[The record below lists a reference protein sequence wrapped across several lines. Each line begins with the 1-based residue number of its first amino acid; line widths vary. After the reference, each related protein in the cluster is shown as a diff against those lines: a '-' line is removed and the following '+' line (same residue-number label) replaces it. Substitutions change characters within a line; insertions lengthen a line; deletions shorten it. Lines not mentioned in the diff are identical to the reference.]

1 MTTTIPY
8 RYRARHPNGRIVK
21 GRIDAMTQS
30 AAISKVMAL
39 GVAPIEVKEVSQ
51 SGLQMEINIPGLS
64 KPVSKKDLAVMSR
77 QMATMIGAGLSLVAV
92 LGILAEQTAH
102 RTLREAIDTVRSDI
116 EQGRSLSE
124 ALARHDRVF
133 PPLMVN
139 LIRAG
144 ETGGFLERS
153 LEAVAINFEKE
164 VKLAG
169 AIKSAL
175 TMPAIVL
182 VIAVL
187 AVAAMLIFIV
197 PTFAQMFEQIG
208 SELPLPTQILVGI
221 SGAMPIILPI
231 VILLVIG
238 IAVWWR
244 YNGRKD
250 AVRAVIDPI
259 RLKLP
264 VFGPLSTRI
273 AIARFSRNFA
283 AMLASGV
290 PILRALQI
298 VGETSGNYVIEQ
310 AMDQVTASVRV
321 GGTVAQPL
329 AAARVF
335 PSMVTQMIAVGENA
349 GAMETMLDKIADFY
363 DAEVESQTEQL
374 TTAIE
379 PIMISVLGIIVG
391 GMVVALYLPMFS
403 LIGEIGG

>member
-144 ETGGFLERS
+144 ETGGFLER
-153 LEAVAINFEKE
+153 
-164 VKLAG
+164 
-169 AIKSAL
+169 
-175 TMPAIVL
+175 
-182 VIAVL
+182 
-187 AVAAMLIFIV
+187 
-197 PTFAQMFEQIG
+197 
-208 SELPLPTQILVGI
+208 
-221 SGAMPIILPI
+221 
-231 VILLVIG
+231 
-238 IAVWWR
+238 
-244 YNGRKD
+244 
-250 AVRAVIDPI
+250 
-259 RLKLP
+259 
-264 VFGPLSTRI
+264 
-273 AIARFSRNFA
+273 
-283 AMLASGV
+283 
-290 PILRALQI
+290 
-298 VGETSGNYVIEQ
+298 
-310 AMDQVTASVRV
+310 
-321 GGTVAQPL
+321 
-329 AAARVF
+329 
-335 PSMVTQMIAVGENA
+335 
-349 GAMETMLDKIADFY
+349 
-363 DAEVESQTEQL
+363 
-374 TTAIE
+374 
-379 PIMISVLGIIVG
+379 
-391 GMVVALYLPMFS
+391 
-403 LIGEIGG
+403 

>member
-310 AMDQVTASVRV
+310 AMDQVAASVRV

-329 AAARVF
+329 ASARVF

>member
-1 MTTTIPY
+1 MTTTIPF
-8 RYRARHPNGRIVK
+8 RYRARNPSGRIVK
-21 GRIDAMTQS
+21 GRVDAMSQS
-30 AAISKVMAL
+30 AAIQKVTAL
-39 GVAPIEVKEVSQ
+39 GVAPIEVTEVTR
-51 SGLQMEINIPGLS
+51 SGLQMEIRIPGLT
-64 KPVSKKDLAVMSR
+64 KPVGKKDLAVMSR
-77 QMATMIGAGLSLVAV
+77 QMATMIGAGLSLVTV
-92 LGILAEQTAH
+92 LGVLAEQTAH
-102 RTLREAIDTVRSDI
+102 PALREALETVRTDI
-116 EQGRSLSE
+116 EQGRSLSD
-124 ALARHDRVF
+124 ALLRHDRVF

-153 LEAVAINFEKE
+153 LESVAVNFEKE

-169 AIKSAL
+169 SIRSAL

-197 PTFAQMFEQIG
+197 PTFAAMFEQIG

-221 SGAMPIILPI
+221 SGAMPIILPV
-231 VILLVIG
+231 VILLAIG
-238 IAVWWR
+238 VAVWWR
-244 YNGRKD
+244 FNGRKPG
-250 AVRAVIDPI
+250 VRAVIDPI

-310 AMDQVTASVRV
+310 AMDQVAASVRS
-321 GGTVAQPL
+321 GGTVAAPL
-329 AAARVF
+329 IASDVF

-363 DAEVESQTEQL
+363 DAEVEAQTEQL
-374 TTAIE
+374 TTSIE
-379 PIMISVLGIIVG
+379 PIMISLLGVIVG

>member
-8 RYRARHPNGRIVK
+8 RYRARHPNGRIVR

-310 AMDQVTASVRV
+310 AMDQVAASVRV

-329 AAARVF
+329 ASARVF

>member
-310 AMDQVTASVRV
+310 AMDQVAASVRV